1 MGKLFLDYITV
12 LIAGFI
18 FALPFLIII
27 VLVKTTSKGPVF
39 YWSKRIGKDG
49 KFFMMPKF
57 RSMRVD
63 TPEVATDLLQNP
75 DQYLTCVGSFLRTT
89 SLDELPQLISVLKG
103 EMSIV
108 GPRPALH
115 TQVDLIAARRAVG
128 IDRLLPGI
136 TGWAQING
144 RDEIELSEK
153 LELDYEYFQRNNIW
167 LDIRILY
174 HTVLAVLCSNGVR
187 H

>member
-1 MGKLFLDYITV
+1 MGKLFFDYITALFASFV
-12 LIAGFI
+12 

-144 RDEIELSEK
+144 RDEIELSKK
-153 LELDYEYFQRNNIW
+153 LELDYEYFQRHNIW
-167 LDIRILY
+167 LDIRIVYL
-174 HTVLAVLCSNGVR
+174 TVLAV
-187 H
+187 

>member
-1 MGKLFLDYITV
+1 MLEKSTSMKDGTLTV
-12 LIAGFI
+12 KDDSRI
-18 FALPFLIII
+18 LPFGKILR
-27 VLVKTTSKGPVF
+27 KTK
-39 YWSKRIGKDG
+39 I
-49 KFFMMPKF
+49 
-57 RSMRVD
+57 
-63 TPEVATDLLQNP
+63 N
-75 DQYLTCVGSFLRTT
+75 
-89 SLDELPQLISVLKG
+89 ELPQLINVLKG

-115 TQVDLIAARRAVG
+115 TQVDRIAARRAVG

-153 LELDYEYFQRNNIW
+153 LELDYEYFQRHNIW
-167 LDIRILY
+167 LDIRIVY
-174 HTVLAVLCSNGVR
+174 RTVPAVLCSNGVA